1 MPLKKLTLNVR
12 VPFSAIYQFL
22 RTNPGKQIPNLDTLK
37 HISPQ
42 VLACLKGK
50 IYLLYGQ
57 NFQKVG
63 LLTNYKPVVAERPQI
78 IEYQNPRK
86 YLSDKPVDYASC
98 QWKVNVVLSTNHLSK
113 VLRPEIILEIQT
125 Q

>member
-1 MPLKKLTLNVR
+1 M
-12 VPFSAIYQFL
+12 
-22 RTNPGKQIPNLDTLK
+22 
-37 HISPQ
+37 
-42 VLACLKGK
+42 
-50 IYLLYGQ
+50 
-57 NFQKVG
+57 G
-63 LLTNYKPVVAERPQI
+63 LLTNYRPVVAERPQI

-125 Q
+125 QQGEKVKMTLSQEKFEELRR